1 MNQIITRFFII
12 IYSLSIT
19 ENHVFNTMVLT
30 MVLRR
35 FGDGFDNDFDDGLT
49 MVRQWFGDAFS
60 DGLLVC

>member
-1 MNQIITRFFII
+1 
-12 IYSLSIT
+12 
-19 ENHVFNTMVLT
+19 MVLT

-60 DGLLVC
+60 DGLLVCWLFSDGLVMVLAIV